1 MLFIYFTSLVDS
13 YARSL
18 QPPKDLLDSL
28 EFESDYTRCL
38 SKAFHRWEWINQERE
53 NKGTESNDK
62 YEEHN
67 SSLIGVDWYD
77 FTIVETI
84 PFAVDELLSP
94 KRGSGDEL
102 KSSEEPIDIKDN
114 DNSTVNIIEGKV
126 DEEILQISSKMI
138 HNSDGGLNILN
149 AANYV
154 PRVASTSDK
163 GFANEMLDPISGCS
177 VPVEQI
183 SNHMRIQLMDHKW
196 NEQQK
201 RFIDK
206 QQDTGYAEG
215 TSISDSLK
223 SFARQRGDIF
233 GNGSSNEV
241 DEYEHNFAD
250 SFTTSSD
257 EKKYGNSNIILK
269 RKRK

>member
-1 MLFIYFTSLVDS
+1 MG
-13 YARSL
+13 
-18 QPPKDLLDSL
+18 
-28 EFESDYTRCL
+28 
-38 SKAFHRWEWINQERE
+38 
-53 NKGTESNDK
+53 KGTESNDK
-62 YEEHN
+62 FEEHN
-67 SSLIGVDWYD
+67 TPLIGVDWYD

-84 PFAVDELLSP
+84 PFAMDELLSP
-94 KRGSGDEL
+94 KRESGDEL
-102 KSSEEPIDIKDN
+102 KSSDEPIHIKDN
-114 DNSTVNIIEGKV
+114 NNSTVNMIEGKV
-126 DEEILQISSKMI
+126 DVKILQVSNKTT
-138 HNSDGGLNILN
+138 HNSDDGLNILN

-154 PRVASTSDK
+154 PRVASTGDK
-163 GFANEMLDPISGCS
+163 GFTNEMLDPISGCS